1 MREITNR
8 LDEMLLRVELCE
20 RRLEATHE
28 LIMAVKN
35 MVDGF
40 VSIMK
45 EEL

>member
-8 LDEMLLRVELCE
+8 LDELTQRIENCE